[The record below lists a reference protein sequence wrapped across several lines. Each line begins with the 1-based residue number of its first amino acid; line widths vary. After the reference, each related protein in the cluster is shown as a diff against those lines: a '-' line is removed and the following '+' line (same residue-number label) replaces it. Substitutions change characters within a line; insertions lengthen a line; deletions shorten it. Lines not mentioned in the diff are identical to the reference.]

1 MKRILLPT
9 DFSENSW
16 NAIRYILELMK
27 KEECEFHL
35 LNTYTPV
42 IPSSRFMASN
52 LQSNSLDEGNK
63 ENSLK
68 GLEEILKK
76 IKKNFRNKKHTFKLR
91 SSFNI
96 LVEEIRNVVEQEGIG
111 LVVTGTKGASGVDE
125 VFLGS
130 NTVRIIKA
138 VKECPVLTIPKD
150 FEYVKP
156 KEVIFATDFK
166 RYYSRTEL
174 QPLIELARSF
184 KATIRIVYVQD
195 KIKALSEI
203 QQFNLNMLRKY
214 FEKIDHYVHTVSELN
229 SVSKTLEVFV
239 EELDV
244 HLLAMLN
251 YQHSYMERM
260 TREPVVRRV
269 AFHTQVPLLVIPEL
283 GMNAPGLSKKDK
295 ELALVK

>member
-52 LQSNSLDEGNK
+52 LPSSSLDESSK

-68 GLEEILKK
+68 GLEEIMKK
-76 IKKNFRNKKHTFKLR
+76 IKKGYRNKKHTFKLK

-96 LVEEIRNVVEQEGIG
+96 LVEEIRNMVEQEGIH

-150 FEYVKP
+150 FDYVKP
-156 KEVIFATDFK
+156 QEVVFATDFK

-174 QPLIELARSF
+174 QPLIELAKSF
-184 KATIRIVYVQD
+184 KATIRIVYVQN
-195 KIKALSEI
+195 KIRALTEI

-229 SVSKTLEVFV
+229 SVSKTLEVFAD
-239 EELDV
+239 ELDI

-251 YQHSYMERM
+251 YQHSYMEQM
-260 TREPVVRRV
+260 TREPVVRRM

-283 GMNAPGLSKKDK
+283 GMNAPGNSKKEK
-295 ELALVK
+295 EMQLVK

>member
-52 LQSNSLDEGNK
+52 LPSSSLDESSK

-68 GLEEILKK
+68 GLEEIMKK
-76 IKKNFRNKKHTFKLR
+76 IKKGYRNKKHTFKLK

-96 LVEEIRNVVEQEGIG
+96 LVEEIRNIVEKEGIH

-150 FEYVKP
+150 FDYVKP
-156 KEVIFATDFK
+156 QEVVFATDFK

-174 QPLIELARSF
+174 QPLIELAKSF
-184 KATIRIVYVQD
+184 KATIRIVYVQN
-195 KIKALSEI
+195 KIRALTEI

-229 SVSKTLEVFV
+229 SVSNTLEVFAD
-239 EELDV
+239 ELDI

-251 YQHSYMERM
+251 YQHSYMEQM
-260 TREPVVRRV
+260 TREPVVRRM

-283 GMNAPGLSKKDK
+283 GMNAPGNSKKEK
-295 ELALVK
+295 EMQLVK

>member
-1 MKRILLPT
+1 MKQILLPT

-16 NAIRYILELMK
+16 NAIRYILELMR
-27 KEECEFHL
+27 KEECTFHI

-42 IPSSRFMASN
+42 IPSSRFMASGI
-52 LQSNSLDEGNK
+52 QSGTIDQGNK
-63 ENSLK
+63 ENSRK
-68 GLEEILKK
+68 GLDDTLKM
-76 IKKNFRNKKHTFKLR
+76 IKKSFRNKLHHFHLK

-96 LVEEIRNVVEQEGIG
+96 LVEEIRNMVEQEGID
-111 LVVTGTKGASGVDE
+111 LIVTGTKGASGADE

-138 VKECPVLTIPKD
+138 VKECPVLTIPRD
-150 FEYVKP
+150 FDYVKP
-156 KEVIFATDFK
+156 QEIVFATDFK
-166 RYYSRTEL
+166 RYYSLSEL
-174 QPLIELARSF
+174 QPLIDLARSF

-214 FEKIDHYVHTVSELN
+214 FKGIDHYVHTVSELN
-229 SVSKTLEVFV
+229 SVSKTLEVFAD
-239 EELDV
+239 ELDI

-260 TREPVVRRV
+260 TREPVVKRM

-283 GMNAPGLSKKDK
+283 GMHAPNKSRKEK
-295 ELALVK
+295 ELILLK

>member
-42 IPSSRFMASN
+42 IPTSRFMASN
-52 LQSNSLDEGNK
+52 LPSSSLDEGNK
-63 ENSLK
+63 ETSLR
-68 GLEEILKK
+68 GLEEIMKK
-76 IKKNFRNKKHTFKLR
+76 IKKGYRNKKHTFKLR

-96 LVEEIRNVVEQEGIG
+96 LVEEVRNIVEQEGIH

-150 FEYVKP
+150 FAYVKP
-156 KEVIFATDFK
+156 QEVVFATDFK

-174 QPLIELARSF
+174 QPLIDLAKSF
-184 KATIRIVYVQD
+184 KATIRIVYVQN
-195 KIKALSEI
+195 KIRALTEI

-214 FEKIDHYVHTVSELN
+214 FEKIDHYIHTVSELN
-229 SVSKTLEVFV
+229 SVSKTLEVFAD
-239 EELDV
+239 ELDI

-260 TREPVVRRV
+260 TREPVVRRM

-283 GMNAPGLSKKDK
+283 GMSAPGNPKKEK
-295 ELALVK
+295 EMQLVK